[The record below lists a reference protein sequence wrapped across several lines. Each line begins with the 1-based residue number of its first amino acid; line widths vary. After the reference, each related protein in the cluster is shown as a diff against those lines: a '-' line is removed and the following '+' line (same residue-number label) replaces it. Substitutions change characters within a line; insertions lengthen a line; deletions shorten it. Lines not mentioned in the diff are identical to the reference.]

1 MSELYE
7 LPDGWEWKELKDVCK
22 FENGDRGK
30 NYPSKSAFVDNGI
43 AVISAKDLNGWSID
57 MEKLNYINEDRYNL
71 LGGGKIKKDDILF
84 CLRGSLG
91 KCGLVNNLEKGIIAS
106 SLVIVR
112 ANKELLNGLL
122 LYYFNSEIVA
132 DLINKYNNGSAQPN
146 LSSKNLSL
154 FDFPLPPLS
163 EQKKIVAKLDTL
175 FKKID
180 KAIELHQQNI
190 DGIDGFM
197 ASVLN
202 EVFLELE
209 EKYPIK
215 TLNDVFL
222 IQRGGSPRP
231 IKEYITDDKDG
242 INWIKISD
250 ATKGD
255 GKYIELTAQKIKQS
269 GLIKSRLVVE
279 GDFIMSNS
287 MSFGRPYIV
296 KTKGAIHDGWLLM
309 REKMKNID
317 KDYFYHLLSSVY
329 MYQQFSDKASGT
341 TVKNLNIDLVKSS
354 NVILPP
360 LNIQQKTVKYLDE
373 VSQNIE
379 KLKALQI
386 EKKESLKALKASILD
401 RAFRGEL

>member
-1 MSELYE
+1 LSELYE